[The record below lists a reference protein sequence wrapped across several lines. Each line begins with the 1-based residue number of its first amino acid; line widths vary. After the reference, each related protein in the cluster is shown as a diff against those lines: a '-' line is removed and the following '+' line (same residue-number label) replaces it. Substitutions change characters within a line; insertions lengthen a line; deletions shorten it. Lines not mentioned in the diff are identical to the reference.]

1 MAREEQNSSVSV
13 PSPSQPSH
21 SPVVQ
26 ADVSTVSPAA
36 RVVRPHTSVH
46 LRAPFPTKP
55 CGRLYPALVDFFDL
69 TWNRDARDCQGLL
82 THDGQQTP
90 FQIFRPSKPFWNL
103 DAPCQ
108 EESKIEEAVLQNPP
122 PLLVRLSLREHP
134 CMTGIPSSQLLP
146 EHCGIL
152 GPKAQTRGAFP
163 TYTT

>member
-1 MAREEQNSSVSV
+1 MLYLIVSAASKQGAGWHARSRTQAC
-13 PSPSQPSH
+13 PCPCRHPSH

-26 ADVSTVSPAA
+26 ADVSTVRPAA
-36 RVVRPHTSVH
+36 RVVWPHTSVH

-108 EESKIEEAVLQNPP
+108 EESRIEEAVLQNPP
-122 PLLVRLSLREHP
+122 HFYSDSL
-134 CMTGIPSSQLLP
+134 
-146 EHCGIL
+146 
-152 GPKAQTRGAFP
+152 
-163 TYTT
+163 